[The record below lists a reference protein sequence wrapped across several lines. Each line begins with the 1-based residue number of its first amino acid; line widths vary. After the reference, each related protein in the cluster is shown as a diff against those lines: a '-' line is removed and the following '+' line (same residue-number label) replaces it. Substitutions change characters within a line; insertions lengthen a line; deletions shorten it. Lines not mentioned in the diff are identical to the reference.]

1 MKLKILMIKKLK
13 AYLVGIIQKVFC
25 KRGVTCKFFHSSLD
39 CRQHIKNRKCLRSDC
54 NDRHREDCLFQNR
67 RGGCNRPASCAF
79 LHRTKE
85 KTSEKPEEDN
95 QTKTQDLENIKQL
108 EVIIKDL
115 KKDIEFKDEDIII
128 KINEIDNL
136 KREVKEKVAEIKLK
150 EAIIKK
156 LEDEESFSQESE
168 EEEQDLKKNYDQHE
182 ATCKFQGNNESESD
196 GEYDLFQLEVV
207 SDEEV
212 YCCNIC
218 NEGFDSEEEV
228 KEHLKLSH
236 KKVLKLV

>member
-1 MKLKILMIKKLK
+1 
-13 AYLVGIIQKVFC
+13 
-25 KRGVTCKFFHSSLD
+25 
-39 CRQHIKNRKCLRSDC
+39 
-54 NDRHREDCLFQNR
+54 
-67 RGGCNRPASCAF
+67 
-79 LHRTKE
+79 
-85 KTSEKPEEDN
+85 
-95 QTKTQDLENIKQL
+95 LENSKQL
-108 EVIIKDL
+108 EVSIKDL

-168 EEEQDLKKNYDQHE
+168 EEEQDLKKNYDQLE
-182 ATCKFQGNNESESD
+182 ATCKFQGDNESESD

-218 NEGFDSEEEV
+218 NKGFDSEEEV

-236 KKVLKLV
+236 KKV